1 MATKRQNKKAE
12 VIVTD
17 TAVTLTEQP
26 QDISVKADVTVTDST
41 EEVVEVNLQDEIG
54 REVDDLKNLIV
65 EYQSK
70 IKDAKK
76 RINDLT
82 KKTGEKSAKSKI
94 IEWYVKQPTCT
105 YLEFV
110 NYAVG
115 VEGISGIYC
124 NTLWKQVSK

>member
-1 MATKRQNKKAE
+1 MTTKRQNNKVLDVVTDVVNAETIVDNQAEE
-12 VIVTD
+12 VI
-17 TAVTLTEQP
+17 
-26 QDISVKADVTVTDST
+26 

-54 REVDDLKNLIV
+54 KEVADLKNIIV

-70 IKDAKK
+70 IKEAKK

-82 KKTGEKSAKSKI
+82 KKPGEKSAKSKI
-94 IEWYVKQPTCT
+94 IEWYVKQESCT